1 AILEHDPALGVS
13 DGAPEP
19 APPRSPVPT
28 GTVTFLFTDIEG
40 STRLVRQLGDGYGAL
55 LEQHHAV
62 LRQTLGDQGEEIDNQ
77 GDAFFFAFRRSR
89 DAVRAAVEAQR
100 ALAEA
105 HWPMEV
111 AVRIRIG
118 IHTGEPGFAET
129 GYHGMD
135 VVRAAR
141 ISGSAHGGQI
151 LVSSA
156 TRDVR
161 GDHVEGV
168 SLPHLGEHRLKD
180 IELPQRQFQVLAPG
194 LTEDFPPPRTEDAAR
209 VMTIGGRE
217 RELAAAAEAALGAEE
232 RRVRLFRRSRLVAVL
247 GVLVLAGVI
256 AGLAVVLTS
265 GSSGAVGA
273 GAVWI
278 TRGNRVL
285 RIDPTTSQ
293 VTRSISVEPPLGLTV
308 GAGSVWVTTRID
320 HVLRIEPRSAA
331 ITNTFSLPTAAI
343 APTIGGGFLW
353 IILTGLPA
361 SGNVWALNPDT
372 GDAAATTSGGDFPTD
387 LAWGDRLVWSARSR
401 AIVRIGNEAS
411 LVARIP
417 ITAQP

>member
-156 TRDVR
+156 TRDLV
-161 GDHVEGV
+161 GDAVEGV
-168 SLPHLGEHRLKD
+168 SFRDLGEHRLKD

-217 RELAAAAEAALGAEE
+217 REPAAAAEAALGAEE

-256 AGLAVVLTS
+256 AGLAVVHTRGS
-265 GSSGAVGA
+265 GGPVAVVPNSVAMIDPKTNRVVGNLPVGSRPVA
-273 GAVWI
+273 VALGKDAVW
-278 TRGNRVL
+278 
-285 RIDPTTSQ
+285 
-293 VTRSISVEPPLGLTV
+293 
-308 GAGSVWVTTRID
+308 
-320 HVLRIEPRSAA
+320 
-331 ITNTFSLPTAAI
+331 
-343 APTIGGGFLW
+343 
-353 IILTGLPA
+353 
-361 SGNVWALNPDT
+361 
-372 GDAAATTSGGDFPTD
+372 
-387 LAWGDRLVWSARSR
+387 
-401 AIVRIGNEAS
+401 
-411 LVARIP
+411 
-417 ITAQP
+417 